1 MVLNYLNEMEK
12 LNETSG
18 KNPFKIPENYFNEV
32 NRKIISASSGYNTEA
47 KKVNMYDKI
56 KPYLA
61 IAAFVSGLILISYT
75 ALKLLRSNDVN
86 DRVPQISMQE
96 FSESYLNDI
105 EIITL
110 EESGAAL
117 LQSEEVPYINHSDII
132 DYLLLENIPVNEIY
146 ELL

>member
-1 MVLNYLNEMEK
+1 
-12 LNETSG
+12 
-18 KNPFKIPENYFNEV
+18 
-32 NRKIISASSGYNTEA
+32 
-47 KKVNMYDKI
+47 
-56 KPYLA
+56 
-61 IAAFVSGLILISYT
+61 
-75 ALKLLRSNDVN
+75 
-86 DRVPQISMQE
+86 MQE

-117 LQSEEVPYINHSDII
+117 IQSEEVPYINHSDII

>member
-1 MVLNYLNEMEK
+1 MTQIYHN
-12 LNETSG
+12 SG
-18 KNPFKIPENYFNEV
+18 EYSIIECIECLAYFLV
-32 NRKIISASSGYNTEA
+32 PIF
-47 KKVNMYDKI
+47 

-117 LQSEEVPYINHSDII
+117 IQSEEVPHINHSDII

>member
-1 MVLNYLNEMEK
+1 MKSHQIIRLIHLTQIYHN
-12 LNETSG
+12 SG
-18 KNPFKIPENYFNEV
+18 EYSIIECLECLAYFLV
-32 NRKIISASSGYNTEA
+32 PIF
-47 KKVNMYDKI
+47 

-61 IAAFVSGLILISYT
+61 IAAFVSVLILISYT

-117 LQSEEVPYINHSDII
+117 IQSEEVPYINHSDII